1 MGFAYLARYYLKRT
15 LRHRTLVL
23 AGLALPLIGG
33 VTGIALPGA
42 NARLV
47 CAWACPAACAML
59 VFGWIWLLGQMDR
72 VGGLTDGI
80 RSTPLSSNVIMA
92 SRVAAG
98 AALLAAQMTVFAAV
112 LVLIH

>member
-33 VTGIALPGA
+33 VIGIALPGA

-59 VFGWIWLLGQMDR
+59 VFAWIWLLGQMDR

-80 RSTPLSSNVIMA
+80 GSTPLPGNVIMA

-98 AALLAAQMTVFAAV
+98 AALLAAQMTVFTAV